1 MALHKRR
8 RSKLALEPNPF
19 EESFSLLRTKVGS
32 DALASDDESVDHDA
46 LPLNKG
52 EHETKHERPS
62 STPSGHTG
70 SSGLSTGSEQR
81 IKLPPVAAIN
91 GPMTESDA
99 WGSESLRSGP
109 LSPAMLGGPTESRA
123 RSHLNVSEPQ
133 HTGLTPFL
141 ANEPGHAASLRVQ
154 SDVVTPGLQAMIHAA
169 FGGKEVTA
177 TPGGSLRLTEKAV
190 HVPDT
195 VVPSSVESKIASV
208 PEQAVEHEA
217 NIEEPEASSGTN
229 GRRAK
234 RRAMQPPPQ
243 AKRAR
248 NASNGTSNGT
258 SANTGADATEDD
270 KRRQFLERNRVAA
283 LKCRQRKKRQVQEL
297 QERHDYMMSENERLR
312 TEYTHMRET
321 ALHVRALLAAHS
333 ECGSAQSHGVFG
345 ADSLPINTPSVSLR
359 PLLVPPMGA
368 EGERAQ
374 EIIAAIPP
382 ASNGVPMHDVDM
394 ANKHVVVSR
403 MSMQQPNAAYL

>member
-32 DALASDDESVDHDA
+32 DALASDDESMDHNVS
-46 LPLNKG
+46 LPSNKAG
-52 EHETKHERPS
+52 HESRHERPS
-62 STPSGHTG
+62 STPVCVQTPGSLGPSTG
-70 SSGLSTGSEQR
+70 SSGQR
-81 IKLPPVAAIN
+81 ITLPPVAALN

-123 RSHLNVSEPQ
+123 RSHLNVSGSE

-177 TPGGSLRLTEKAV
+177 TPGGSLRLTEKTV
-190 HVPDT
+190 HGADT
-195 VVPSSVESKIASV
+195 VVPSSVESKTADAGQPIA
-208 PEQAVEHEA
+208 EHEE
-217 NIEEPEASSGTN
+217 NNSVEPETSAGTN

-234 RRAMQPPPQ
+234 RRAMPPPPQ

-248 NASNGTSNGT
+248 NASNGN
-258 SANTGADATEDD
+258 SATNAAGDATEDE

-283 LKCRQRKKRQVQEL
+283 LKCRLRKKRQVQEL

-321 ALHVRALLAAHS
+321 ALHVRALLAAHT
-333 ECGSAQSHGVFG
+333 ECGSARSHGVFG
-345 ADSLPINTPSVSLR
+345 ADSLPINTPSVSLQ
-359 PLLVPPMGA
+359 PLLVAGA

-382 ASNGVPMHDVDM
+382 TSNGVPIHDVDM
-394 ANKHVVVSR
+394 VNKHVVSR
-403 MSMQQPNAAYL
+403 MPMPRPNAAYL

>member
-1 MALHKRR
+1 
-8 RSKLALEPNPF
+8 
-19 EESFSLLRTKVGS
+19 
-32 DALASDDESVDHDA
+32 
-46 LPLNKG
+46 
-52 EHETKHERPS
+52 
-62 STPSGHTG
+62 
-70 SSGLSTGSEQR
+70 
-81 IKLPPVAAIN
+81 
-91 GPMTESDA
+91 MTESDA

-177 TPGGSLRLTEKAV
+177 TPGGSLRLTEKTV
-190 HVPDT
+190 HVTDT
-195 VVPSSVESKIASV
+195 VVPSSVESKTADAGQPIA
-208 PEQAVEHEA
+208 EHEE
-217 NIEEPEASSGTN
+217 NNSVEPETSSGTN

-234 RRAMQPPPQ
+234 RRAVPPPPQ

-248 NASNGTSNGT
+248 NASNGN
-258 SANTGADATEDD
+258 SANNAAGDATEDE

-333 ECGSAQSHGVFG
+333 ECGSARSHGVFG
-345 ADSLPINTPSVSLR
+345 ADSLPINTP
-359 PLLVPPMGA
+359 
-368 EGERAQ
+368 
-374 EIIAAIPP
+374 
-382 ASNGVPMHDVDM
+382 
-394 ANKHVVVSR
+394 
-403 MSMQQPNAAYL
+403 